1 MELFLNLLWFA
12 VAVGLMGFLL
22 RHQRTRASKLP
33 WGSVLVA
40 TLFIVV
46 LLFPA
51 ISASDDL
58 YGELFLSEDASRRA
72 LNVISAQLDI
82 APAVALFSSVLFTP
96 SLEGLRLYG
105 HTVEPDLLISLPS
118 ASRPASGL
126 RAPPFAAPSL

>member
-22 RHQRTRASKLP
+22 RHQRTRASRLH

-72 LNVISAQLDI
+72 LNVISAHLDI
-82 APAVALFSSVLFTP
+82 APAVALLSPILFSP
-96 SLEGLRLYG
+96 SLGGLRYSG
-105 HTVEPDLLISLPS
+105 HIMESSSLISLPS
-118 ASRPASGL
+118 ACRPASGL
-126 RAPPFAAPSL
+126 RAPPSEASSL